1 MTTQQSPLPRPR
13 SGPLTT
19 GPSRAAARAMLR
31 AVGLSESDLTLPQVA
46 VASSWNE
53 VTPCNLHLNGLAAA
67 AKEGVRQ
74 AGAVPLEF
82 GTIAVS
88 DGISMGTEGM
98 KASLVSREIIADS
111 VELMM
116 HAEQFDALVA
126 VAGCDKSLPG
136 MLMACARVDVPAA
149 FLYGGTILPGHAL
162 GRTLTIQ
169 DVFEAV
175 GGHAAGE
182 VSDADLLAVE
192 KAACPGAGSCAGM
205 YTANTMS
212 ACAEALGMTLPGES
226 TAPAVSAERTELA
239 RRTGEVVVAALA
251 AGLTPR
257 QVMTRA
263 AFLNAATV
271 VMATAGSTNAVLH
284 LLAIAAEARVE
295 LTLDDFDQVSRR
307 TPVIASMRPS
317 GMYIMSELDQVGG
330 VPVILRELLSAGLI
344 DGDALTV
351 NGRTIGENVA
361 DAPEPDGKVLRPVA
375 EAFKADGGLAVLR
388 GNLVPRG
395 AVVKTPGIETLR
407 FDGRARVFEREE
419 DCFAA
424 VTAGQVAKGDVLVI
438 RNEGPRGGPGMREM
452 LAVTAAIKGAGL
464 GKDVVLVT
472 DGRFSGATFGACVA
486 HAAPEAWDGGP
497 IALVRDGDGI
507 LLDVPERRLELAVD
521 DAELARRKADWKR
534 PAPNYSSGAIA
545 KYAALVTGA
554 DTGAVCVVP
563 AGSAGRH
570 HTRASWAAW
579 CAAVVPARP
588 AQRQ

>member
-1 MTTQQSPLPRPR
+1 MTSQLPRPR

-19 GPSRAAARAMLR
+19 GPNRAPARAMLR
-31 AVGLSESDLTLPQVA
+31 AVGLSEGDLHLPQVG

-53 VTPCNLHLNGLAAA
+53 VTPCNVHLGGLASA

-116 HAEQFDALVA
+116 NAEQFDALVTI
-126 VAGCDKSLPG
+126 AGCDKSLPG
-136 MLMACARVDVPAA
+136 MLMACARLDLPAA

-162 GRTLTIQ
+162 GRSLTIQ

-175 GGHAAGE
+175 GGHAAGD
-182 VSDADLLAVE
+182 VSDADLLAIE
-192 KAACPGAGSCAGM
+192 RAACPGAGSCAGM

-212 ACAEALGMTLPGES
+212 MCAEALGMTLPGEAS
-226 TAPAVSAERTELA
+226 APAVSAERTDLA
-239 RRTGEVVVAALA
+239 RRTGAAVVDALA

-257 QVMTRA
+257 QIMTRT
-263 AFLNAATV
+263 AFLNAATM

-284 LLAIAAEARVE
+284 LLAIAHEARVE
-295 LTLDDFDQVSRR
+295 LTLDDFDAVSRR
-307 TPVIASMRPS
+307 TPVIASVRPS
-317 GMYIMSELDQVGG
+317 GLYVMSELDEAGG
-330 VPVILRELLSAGLI
+330 VPVILRELLSGGLV
-344 DGDALTV
+344 DGDAVTV
-351 NGRTIGENVA
+351 NGKTLGENVA
-361 DAPEPDGKVLRPVA
+361 DAFQPDGKVVRPA
-375 EAFKADGGLAVLR
+375 KDPFQPDGGLAVLR
-388 GNLVPRG
+388 GSLVPNG
-395 AVVKTPGIETLR
+395 AVVKTPGIEALR
-407 FDGRARVFEREE
+407 FEGRARVFECEE

-424 VTAGQVAKGDVLVI
+424 VTARQVAKGDVLVI
-438 RNEGPRGGPGMREM
+438 RNEGPKGGPGMREM

-464 GKDVVLVT
+464 GRDVVLVT

-507 LLDVPERRLELAVD
+507 VLDVPGRRLELAVG
-521 DAELARRKADWKR
+521 DAELARRRADWKR
-534 PAPNYSSGAIA
+534 PAPNYTSGALA
-545 KYAALVTGA
+545 KYAALVSGA
-554 DTGAVCVVP
+554 DTGAVCTVP
-563 AGSAGRH
+563 GAVSAR
-570 HTRASWAAW
+570 R
-579 CAAVVPARP
+579 
-588 AQRQ
+588 

>member
-1 MTTQQSPLPRPR
+1 MTSQLPRPR

-19 GPSRAAARAMLR
+19 GPSRAPARAMLR
-31 AVGLSESDLTLPQVA
+31 AVGLSEDDLQRPQVA

-53 VTPCNLHLNGLAAA
+53 VTPCNVHLNGLATA

-98 KASLVSREIIADS
+98 KASLVSREVIADS

-116 HAEQFDALVA
+116 QAEQFDAMVTI
-126 VAGCDKSLPG
+126 AGCDKSLPG
-136 MLMACARVDVPAA
+136 MLMACARLDLPAA

-162 GRTLTIQ
+162 GRSLTIQ

-175 GGHAAGE
+175 GGHAAGD
-182 VSDADLLAVE
+182 VSDADLLAIE
-192 KAACPGAGSCAGM
+192 RAACPGAGSCAGM

-212 ACAEALGMTLPGES
+212 MCAEALGMTLPGEAS
-226 TAPAVSAERTELA
+226 APAVSAERTDLA
-239 RRTGEVVVAALA
+239 RRTGVAVVEALA

-257 QVMTRA
+257 QIMTRA
-263 AFLNAATV
+263 AFLNAATM

-284 LLAIAAEARVE
+284 LLAIAHEAGVE
-295 LTLDDFDQVSRR
+295 LTLDDFDAVSRR
-307 TPVIASMRPS
+307 TPVIASVRPS
-317 GMYIMSELDQVGG
+317 GRYIMSELDQVGG

-344 DGDALTV
+344 DGDAMTV
-351 NGRTIGENVA
+351 NGRTLGENAA
-361 DAPEPDGKVLRPVA
+361 DAFQPDGKVVRPA
-375 EAFKADGGLAVLR
+375 KDPFQPDGGLAVLR
-388 GNLVPRG
+388 GSLAPDG

-407 FDGRARVFEREE
+407 FEGRARVFEREE

-424 VTAGQVAKGDVLVI
+424 VTARQIGKGDVLVI
-438 RNEGPRGGPGMREM
+438 RNEGPKGGPGMREM

-464 GKDVVLVT
+464 GRDVVLVT

-507 LLDVPERRLELAVD
+507 VLDVPQRRLELDVD
-521 DAELARRKADWKR
+521 DAELQRRRADWKR
-534 PAPNYSSGAIA
+534 PAPNYTSGALA
-545 KYAALVTGA
+545 KYAALVSGA
-554 DTGAVCVVP
+554 DRGAVCTVP
-563 AGSAGRH
+563 GAVSAGS
-570 HTRASWAAW
+570 
-579 CAAVVPARP
+579 
-588 AQRQ
+588 

>member
-1 MTTQQSPLPRPR
+1 MTTPRERPLPRPR

-19 GPSRAAARAMLR
+19 GPSRAPARAMLR
-31 AVGLSESDLTLPQVA
+31 AVGLSEADLGLPQVA

-53 VTPCNLHLNGLAAA
+53 VTPCNVHLDGLAAA

-116 HAEQFDALVA
+116 VAEQFDALVA

-162 GRTLTIQ
+162 GRSLTIQ

-182 VSDADLLAVE
+182 VSDADLLAIE
-192 KAACPGAGSCAGM
+192 RAACPGAGSCAGM

-212 ACAEALGMTLPGES
+212 MCAEALGMTLPGEAS
-226 TAPAVSAERTELA
+226 APAVSAERTDLA
-239 RRTGEVVVAALA
+239 RRTGAAVVEALA

-257 QVMTRA
+257 QILTKT
-263 AFLNAATV
+263 AFLNAATM

-284 LLAIAAEARVE
+284 LLAIAYEAGVE

-307 TPVIASMRPS
+307 TPVITSMRPS
-317 GMYIMSELDQVGG
+317 GLYVMSELDQAGG

-344 DGDALTV
+344 DGDAMTV
-351 NGRTIGENVA
+351 NGQTLAQNVA
-361 DAPEPDGKVLRPVA
+361 DAFEPDGKVVRSAKDPYQP
-375 EAFKADGGLAVLR
+375 DGGLAVLR
-388 GNLVPRG
+388 GSLAPRG
-395 AVVKTPGIETLR
+395 AVVKTPGIEALR
-407 FDGRARVFEREE
+407 FDGRARVFDREE

-424 VTAGQVAKGDVLVI
+424 VTAGQVSKGDVLVI
-438 RNEGPRGGPGMREM
+438 RNEGPKGGPGMREM

-464 GKDVVLVT
+464 GRDVVLVT

-486 HAAPEAWDGGP
+486 HTAPEAWDGGP

-507 LLDVPERRLELAVD
+507 LLDVPARRLELAVD
-521 DAELARRKADWKR
+521 DAELDRRRAEWRR
-534 PAPNYSSGAIA
+534 PAPNYTTGAIA
-545 KYAALVTGA
+545 KYAALVSGA
-554 DTGAVCVVP
+554 DTGAVCTVP
-563 AGSAGRH
+563 SA
-570 HTRASWAAW
+570 
-579 CAAVVPARP
+579 
-588 AQRQ
+588 

>member
-1 MTTQQSPLPRPR
+1 MTAKLPRPR

-19 GPSRAAARAMLR
+19 GPSRAPARAMLR
-31 AVGLSESDLTLPQVA
+31 AVGLSEDDLERPQVA

-53 VTPCNLHLNGLAAA
+53 VTPCNVHLNGLATA

-116 HAEQFDALVA
+116 LAEQFDALVA
-126 VAGCDKSLPG
+126 IAGCDKSLPG

-162 GRTLTIQ
+162 GRSLTIQ

-175 GGHAAGE
+175 GGHAAGD
-182 VSDADLLAVE
+182 VSDAELLAVE
-192 KAACPGAGSCAGM
+192 RAACPGAGSCAGM

-212 ACAEALGMTLPGES
+212 MCAEALGMTLPGEAS
-226 TAPAVSAERTELA
+226 PPAVSAERTDLA
-239 RRTGEVVVAALA
+239 RRTGEAVVGALA
-251 AGLTPR
+251 AGLRPR
-257 QVMTRA
+257 QIMTRA
-263 AFLNAATV
+263 AFLNAATM

-284 LLAIAAEARVE
+284 LLAIAHEAGVE
-295 LTLDDFDQVSRR
+295 LTLDDFDAVSRR
-307 TPVIASMRPS
+307 TPVIASVRPS
-317 GMYIMSELDQVGG
+317 GLYVMSELDQVGG
-330 VPVILRELLSAGLI
+330 VPVILRELLSAGLL
-344 DGDALTV
+344 DGDAMTV
-351 NGRTIGENVA
+351 NGRTLGQNVA
-361 DAPEPDGKVLRPVA
+361 DAFQPDGKVVRPA
-375 EAFKADGGLAVLR
+375 KDPFQPDGGLAVLR
-388 GNLVPRG
+388 GSLVPNG

-407 FDGRARVFEREE
+407 FEGRARVFECEE

-424 VTAGQVAKGDVLVI
+424 VTARQVAKGDVLVI

-464 GKDVVLVT
+464 GRDVVLVT

-507 LLDVPERRLELAVD
+507 VLDVPQRRLELAVD
-521 DAELARRKADWKR
+521 DADLQRRRADWKR
-534 PAPNYSSGAIA
+534 PAPNYTSGALA
-545 KYAALVTGA
+545 KYAALVSGA
-554 DTGAVCVVP
+554 DRGAVCTVSAAV
-563 AGSAGRH
+563 SAG
-570 HTRASWAAW
+570 T
-579 CAAVVPARP
+579 
-588 AQRQ
+588 

>member
-1 MTTQQSPLPRPR
+1 MSSNLPRPR

-31 AVGLSESDLTLPQVA
+31 AVGLSEEDLERPQVA

-53 VTPCNLHLNGLAAA
+53 VTPCNVHLNGLAAA

-88 DGISMGTEGM
+88 DGISMGSEGM

-111 VELMM
+111 VELMVN
-116 HAEQFDALVA
+116 AEQFDALVTI
-126 VAGCDKSLPG
+126 AGCDKSLPG
-136 MLMACARVDVPAA
+136 MLMACARLDIPSI
-149 FLYGGTILPGHAL
+149 FLYGGTILPGWIR
-162 GRTLTIQ
+162 GKSITIQ

-175 GGHAAGE
+175 GEHSAGTM
-182 VSDADLLAVE
+182 SDADLLAVE
-192 KAACPGAGSCAGM
+192 RAACPGAGSCAGM

-226 TAPAVSAERTELA
+226 TAPAVSAERTDLA
-239 RRTGEVVVAALA
+239 RRSGEAVVGALA
-251 AGLTPR
+251 AGLRPR
-257 QVMTRA
+257 QIMTRA

-284 LLAIAAEARVE
+284 LLAIAREAGVE
-295 LTLDDFDQVSRR
+295 LTMEDFDEVSRR

-317 GMYIMSELDQVGG
+317 GLYVMSELDQVGG

-344 DGDALTV
+344 DGDAVTV
-351 NGRTIGENVA
+351 NGKTLGENVA
-361 DAPEPDGKVLRPVA
+361 DAFEPDGKVVRPVKDP
-375 EAFKADGGLAVLR
+375 FKPDGGLAVLR
-388 GNLVPRG
+388 GNLAPKG
-395 AVVKTPGIETLR
+395 AVVKTPGIESLR
-407 FDGRARVFEREE
+407 FEGTARVFEREE

-424 VTAGQVAKGDVLVI
+424 VTEGKVSKGDVLVI
-438 RNEGPRGGPGMREM
+438 RYEGPKGGPGMREM

-486 HAAPEAWDGGP
+486 HVAPEAYEGGP
-497 IALVRDGDGI
+497 IGLVADGDRI
-507 LLDVPERRLELAVD
+507 VLDVVERRLEVLVD
-521 DAELARRKADWKR
+521 DAELERRRADWKR
-534 PAPNYSSGAIA
+534 PEPNYTTGAMA
-545 KYAALVTGA
+545 KYAALVSGA
-554 DTGAVCVVP
+554 DTGAVCTVP
-563 AGSAGRH
+563 GS
-570 HTRASWAAW
+570 
-579 CAAVVPARP
+579 
-588 AQRQ
+588 